1 MSIAFYI
8 FMLSI
13 ALYIILGVF
22 IVIDMKTRFPGEH
35 NRLGGMSIFFNPF
48 KQLDL
53 LMFLLSRK
61 YAAQGSGGI
70 HKYDLFILNFIVL
83 VVTVFFL

>member
-1 MSIAFYI
+1 
-8 FMLSI
+8 MLSI
-13 ALYIILGVF
+13 VLYMILGII
-22 IVIDMKTRFPGEH
+22 IVIDMKTRFPEEH

-48 KQLDL
+48 KQLD
-53 LMFLLSRK
+53 FLRFLFSRK
-61 YAAQGSGGI
+61 YTAQGSSSL